1 MHKILCRNIKLLLII
16 SIIIGFNACKDDVNN
31 VDEGQSFII
40 PSRISNSPYPVSQT
54 PDKLFVI
61 NDGNFSVS
69 QRITI
74 GTLQGILAQT
84 KPQIYRVATEGYL
97 TWVND
102 LKDNYNVNVDNSLD
116 SNFEGLLTE
125 FKDKIDG
132 YILSNSEAPSIHVA
146 ISLAGLI
153 KGIVVLPEDEAV
165 VKSLDIPLLEDT
177 RDKDM
182 NWLLDNYSDFNM
194 NTVCYQ
200 KADKATHL
208 GDYAAF
214 GKSLFFFDDINS
226 ELTNRI
232 FSLMEPNSALL
243 GWGDDEF
250 KLVETASRNSIF
262 VNPADWGLNISTLSN
277 FEKETKQL
285 SHNNSPEVVED
296 VHTVCFLVSDG
307 DNIIWLLNDFATNP
321 KWFGSPNRDK
331 VKIGWSMSPAMS
343 ELAPTVLNYFY
354 SQADQSDI
362 GRDYFIASSSGQGYM
377 YPDLYGSL
385 NSYTTQLNEYLAKS
399 DLNILNIIGNSMD
412 DEYLIPYLN
421 QSNIDALFYYYFS
434 DYAGGKGEIKWIS
447 GKPVITGRY
456 KLWDGFDTPSSIAT
470 KLNNLSTD
478 INSADGY
485 SLIPVHIWSNGV
497 DEIVECAE
505 LLDENVRVVTPDE
518 FVALI
523 KQNVQH

>member
-1 MHKILCRNIKLLLII
+1 MITFVKTIANIILICSILLILI
-16 SIIIGFNACKDDVNN
+16 SCKDDVNN
-31 VDEGQSFII
+31 VDEGESPVI
-40 PSRISNSPYPVSQT
+40 PHRISNSPYPVSQT

-61 NDGNFSVS
+61 NDANFSVS

-84 KPQIYRVATEGYL
+84 EPQIYRVATEGYL

-102 LKDNYNVNVDNSLD
+102 LKDNYNVELDYSLD
-116 SNFEGLLTE
+116 SNFEGLISN
-125 FKDKIDG
+125 FKDQFSG
-132 YILSNSEAPSIHVA
+132 YILSPAEEPSIHVA
-146 ISLAGLI
+146 ISLAGI
-153 KGIVVLPEDEAV
+153 KKAIVVLPEDETV
-165 VKSLDIPLLEDT
+165 VKALGIPLVEDV

-182 NWLLDNYSDFNM
+182 NWLIDNYDDFNV

-200 KADKATHL
+200 KAEKATHL

-214 GKSLFFFDDINS
+214 GKSLFFFGDINS
-226 ELTNRI
+226 DLTTRI
-232 FSLMEPNSALL
+232 FSLMQPNSALL

-250 KLVETASRNSIF
+250 KLVEKASKNSIF
-262 VNPADWGLNISTLSN
+262 VNPGDWALNLSTLSN
-277 FEKETKQL
+277 FEKETKQIK
-285 SHNNSPEVVED
+285 HNNSPEVVED
-296 VHTVCFLVSDG
+296 VHTVCFLVTDG

-321 KWFGSPNRDK
+321 KWFASPNRNK
-331 VKIGWSMSPAMS
+331 VKIGWTMSPAMS

-354 SQADQSDI
+354 NQADQSDI

-385 NSYTTQLNEYLAKS
+385 DSYTTQLNEYMAKS
-399 DLNILNIIGNSMD
+399 DLNILNIIGNSIN
-412 DEYLIPYLN
+412 DEYLLPYLS

-434 DYAGGKGEIKWIS
+434 DYAGGKGEIKWVS
-447 GKPVITGRY
+447 GEPVITGRY
-456 KLWDGFDTPSSIAT
+456 KLWEGFETPGSIAS
-470 KLNNLSTD
+470 KLNNLSKD
-478 INSADGY
+478 IHSADGY

-497 DEIVECAE
+497 NEIVECAE

-518 FVALI
+518 FVSLI